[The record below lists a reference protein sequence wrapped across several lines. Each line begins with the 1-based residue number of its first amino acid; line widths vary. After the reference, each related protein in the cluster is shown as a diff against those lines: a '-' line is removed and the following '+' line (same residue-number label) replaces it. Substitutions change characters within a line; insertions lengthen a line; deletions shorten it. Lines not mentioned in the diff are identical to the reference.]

1 MSRGRWTAHAAA
13 CVLGVMLACGAARA
27 QGLPGSSLDAR
38 PDSVARPMNP
48 PQTPGGALEGPVDP
62 AQYVLGPGDGLVLEV
77 LGRVSMSL
85 PLEVDPEGNIWIP
98 DLGSQ
103 HLAGRTLAQAREQV
117 RRSFKSGSRGLE
129 VQLRLVRLRRILV
142 YVTGE
147 VLAPGAIQ
155 ATAVTRLSE
164 AIRIAGGFTTHA
176 SQRNIVVI
184 NDADSAR
191 TVDLQRF
198 ARLGERAAN
207 PVLHEGDRVIV
218 PTVRMPVY
226 LYAPVPYP
234 GGYEF
239 RPGETLT
246 QLVAIGGGLLPTAIP
261 ERGRVLRF
269 RDATHSDTLDVD
281 VTRALRGDGDLTLEE
296 GDRIFIPGTTE
307 YHEDRSVIVRGEVIR
322 PGSYPIQ
329 EGTSRVSDAL
339 DHAGGLTPEA
349 SRSGILVVRRK
360 SNALERD
367 LEFDRLSRLSRS
379 EMTDAEYQTFR
390 TKLAFAQTTFRV
402 DFEPPPP
409 GGPTPREQARLFAR
423 DVPLEGGDI
432 VVVERRQLTV
442 QVSGEVKRPG
452 LVEFDSLRT
461 GKQYIEMAGGYGKK
475 ANQNAIRVT
484 RVSTGQTLLLSDAKR
499 IEPGDL
505 IYVPDK
511 RDINWYGVLRDVVA
525 LAASIATVVVLARN

>member
-1 MSRGRWTAHAAA
+1 VVAL
-13 CVLGVMLACGAARA
+13 VLGVSGVATA
-27 QGLPGSSLDAR
+27 QGLPGSNLDAR
-38 PDSVARPMNP
+38 PDSAARARLPESA
-48 PQTPGGALEGPVDP
+48 PGSVLEGPIDP
-62 AQYVLGPGDGLVLEV
+62 AEYVLGPGDGLMLEV

-142 YVTGE
+142 YVSGE

-164 AIRIAGGFTTHA
+164 AIRLAGGFTSRAFPAQHRA
-176 SQRNIVVI
+176 DQQR
-184 NDADSAR
+184 R
-191 TVDLQRF
+191 QF
-198 ARLGERAAN
+198 AHRRPPALRAARGTRRE
-207 PVLHEGDRVIV
+207 PAAARGGPRDCSHRAHA
-218 PTVRMPVY
+218 VY

-246 QLVAIGGGLLPTAIP
+246 QLVAVGGGLLPTAMP

-269 RDATHSDTLDVD
+269 RDATHSDTLDVN
-281 VTRALRGDGDLTLEE
+281 VARALQGEGDLTLYE

-329 EGTSRVSDAL
+329 EGVSRVSDAL
-339 DHAGGLTPEA
+339 DQAGGITPEA

-379 EMTDAEYQTFR
+379 DMTDAEYQTFR

-409 GGPTPREQARLFAR
+409 GGPSPESRRGCSRATSRSRAATSSSSSAGSSPCRSRARSAGRGSWSSTPFAPASSTSRWRAGTARRRTRAR
-423 DVPLEGGDI
+423 
-432 VVVERRQLTV
+432 
-442 QVSGEVKRPG
+442 S
-452 LVEFDSLRT
+452 
-461 GKQYIEMAGGYGKK
+461 A
-475 ANQNAIRVT
+475 
-484 RVSTGQTLLLSDAKR
+484 
-499 IEPGDL
+499 
-505 IYVPDK
+505 
-511 RDINWYGVLRDVVA
+511 
-525 LAASIATVVVLARN
+525 